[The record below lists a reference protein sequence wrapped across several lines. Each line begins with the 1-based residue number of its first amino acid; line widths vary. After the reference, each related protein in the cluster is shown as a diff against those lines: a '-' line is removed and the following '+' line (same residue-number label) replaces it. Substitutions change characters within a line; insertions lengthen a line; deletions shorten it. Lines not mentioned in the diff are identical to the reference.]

1 MEVSAL
7 VWTLTVALIV
17 AMLVFDFFFHARTPH
32 VPNIQE
38 SALWSAAYVGIALAF
53 GLFVWATAG
62 GDFAGQYYAGYL
74 TEKALSVDN
83 LFVFLIIMASFAVPR
98 QYQEEVLLFGIA
110 FSLVARTGLILVGA
124 GLINAFAWVFYIFG
138 AILLVTAGS
147 TLKGAI
153 SPDEDEGE
161 STVTRLVRRVF
172 HTSDTYDGNR
182 LFTRIDGVRVM
193 TPMLLVMIAIGG
205 TDLLF
210 ALDSIPAIFGL
221 TQETYLVFTA
231 VAFSLLGLKQLY
243 FLIDGLL
250 DRLIYLSY
258 GLSAILAFIAVK
270 LGLHALHENNLPFV
284 NNGEPV
290 QVVEISTQL
299 SLGVIVGVLG
309 ATVAASLLSRRGR
322 AVAAIAAT
330 ESLSERYLAL
340 EEDADEAHRLAI
352 RHRLAQQLERMPA
365 IPDDLK
371 QELIADKRHFLDLLE
386 RVHGTG
392 LDTSGA
398 LPPRHR
404 SRPDTDHP
412 G

>member
-1 MEVSAL
+1 MEVSPL
-7 VWTLTVALIV
+7 LWTLTVALIV
-17 AMLVFDFFFHARTPH
+17 GMLAFDFFFHARTPH
-32 VPNIQE
+32 VPGLRE
-38 SALWSAAYVGIALAF
+38 SAVWSAAYVGIALVF
-53 GLFVWATAG
+53 GLFVWAVAG

-124 GLINAFAWVFYIFG
+124 GLIDAFAWIFYLFG

-153 SPDEDEGE
+153 APAEDEGD
-161 STVTRLVRRVF
+161 SAVIRLVRRIF
-172 HTSDTYDGNR
+172 RTSAGYDGNK
-182 LFTRIDGVRVM
+182 LFTRVDGHRVM

-284 NNGEPV
+284 NDGEPV
-290 QVVEISTQL
+290 HVVEVTTQL
-299 SLGVIVGVLG
+299 SLGVIVGVLVV
-309 ATVAASLLSRRGR
+309 TVLASLLSRRGR
-322 AVAAIAAT
+322 AMAVIAAT

-340 EEDADEAHRLAI
+340 GEDADAAHRQAI
-352 RHRLAQQLERMPA
+352 RQRLARQLERMPTV
-365 IPDDLK
+365 PDDLK
-371 QELIADKRHFLDLLE
+371 EDLIADKRHFLDLLD
-386 RVHGTG
+386 RVHDTG
-392 LDTSGA
+392 LDTSRA
-398 LPPRHR
+398 LPPRPR
-404 SRPDTDHP
+404 TGHP
-412 G
+412 